1 MNSGGPRRLASRWAA
16 LLFMVMTFGACLPA
30 AMAAEIESLPLDN
43 GEYRIP
49 GTLTLPGR
57 LQVASSCPA
66 VLMLHGTGSN
76 KDEVGGVY
84 KRLAGELARAGIA
97 SLRIDFAGTGDSS
110 VDYRQYTLSGATRD
124 ARVALKALGEHVG
137 VDPQRLGVLGFSQG
151 GLIAQVLVVKQPDI
165 RALATWSSV
174 ANDGIGVFQPLFD
187 EHLDQARRDG
197 YAVVNF
203 PWRGPL
209 NFSLEWFD
217 EVRASTALS
226 DMAGYHGRLLAIA
239 GLADDAVP
247 YEASLRLAEAAG
259 STDARVLLIKGADH
273 IYHALDEDRSQIDE
287 VIEQTVRFFREG
299 L

>member
-1 MNSGGPRRLASRWAA
+1 MVMNSGP
-16 LLFMVMTFGACLPA
+16 LLPAPLLPA
-30 AMAAEIESLPLDN
+30 AAAAEIESLSLDN

-49 GTLTLPGR
+49 GTLVLPVQS
-57 LQVASSCPA
+57 QVASSWPA

-84 KRLAGELARAGIA
+84 QRLATELARAGIA
-97 SLRIDFAGTGDSS
+97 SLRIDFAGTGDSP
-110 VDYRQYTLSGATRD
+110 VDYRQYTLSSAKRD
-124 ARVALKALGEHVG
+124 AGVALKALGEHVG

-151 GLIAQVLVVKQPDI
+151 GLIAQGLVVKQPGI

-174 ANDGIGVFQPLFD
+174 ANDGVGVFQALFD

-197 YAVVNF
+197 YAVVKF

-209 NFSLEWFD
+209 NFSLEWFE

-226 DMAGYHGRLLAIA
+226 DMEGYHGKLLAIA
-239 GLADDAVP
+239 GLADDTVP
-247 YEASLRLAEAAG
+247 YEASLRLVEAAG
-259 STDARVLLIKGADH
+259 STDARVILIKDADH
-273 IYHALDEDRSQIDE
+273 IYHALDQDQSQIDE
-287 VIEQTVRFFREG
+287 VIEQTLRFFRAG